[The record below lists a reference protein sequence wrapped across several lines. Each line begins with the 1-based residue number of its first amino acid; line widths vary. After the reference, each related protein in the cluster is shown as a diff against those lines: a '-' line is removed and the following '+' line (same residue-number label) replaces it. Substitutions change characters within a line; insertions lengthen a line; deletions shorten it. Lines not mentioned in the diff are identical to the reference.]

1 MANQACNNTYH
12 PERRRCLRTPYRTPV
27 RYSNA
32 LLNGSGLVKDISP
45 YGMFMETR
53 IPPNIGD
60 QIRIAFL
67 LRNSRHPMDIEG
79 EIARQAQSGVGVK
92 FLWL

>member
-1 MANQACNNTYH
+1 MVSQTCDMTYC
-12 PERRRCLRTPYRTPV
+12 PERRRCLRTPYLTPV
-27 RYSNA
+27 HYFNA
-32 LLNGSGLVKDISP
+32 SLYGSGLVKDISS

-53 IPPNIGD
+53 VPPNVGD

-67 LRNSRHPMDIEG
+67 LRNSRHAMDIEG

-92 FLWL
+92 FLWP

>member
-1 MANQACNNTYH
+1 MANQACNNTYY
-12 PERRRCLRTPYRTPV
+12 PERRCCLRTPYRTPV

-32 LLNGSGLVKDISP
+32 LLNGSGFVKDISS
-45 YGMFMETR
+45 YGMFMETLA
-53 IPPNIGD
+53 PPDVGD

-92 FLWL
+92 FLW

>member
-1 MANQACNNTYH
+1 MECPTCGNNQY
-12 PERRRCLRTPYRTPV
+12 PERRRSLRTPYLTPV

-32 LLNGSGLVKDISP
+32 TLKGSGLVKDISS

-53 IPPNIGD
+53 LPPNVGD
-60 QIRIAFL
+60 QIRIAFM

-79 EIARQAQSGVGVK
+79 EIARKVKSGVGVK
-92 FLWL
+92 FLWP

>member
-1 MANQACNNTYH
+1 MASQTCDNTHY
-12 PERRRCLRTPYRTPV
+12 PERRRSLRTPYRTPV
-27 RYSNA
+27 RYFNA
-32 LLNGSGLVKDISP
+32 SLNGSGLVKDISS

-53 IPPNIGD
+53 VPPNIGD

-79 EIARQAQSGVGVK
+79 EIARMAQYGVGIK
-92 FLWL
+92 FLWP